1 MPAATLGRV
10 DHTPHLDSTVE
21 LAEVELG
28 AGEPSLGS
36 MKWENGPSRF
46 LVWVASW
53 DSAGEL
59 TLVV

>member
-10 DHTPHLDSTVE
+10 DPTPHLDSTVE

-36 MKWENGPSRF
+36 MKWENGLNRF